1 MTQAIA
7 DQHAS
12 INVYDVDPIM
22 LDLVTLQLSPVV
34 FRPFVTLQ
42 LSVTGM
48 SAHPTGA
55 TAAAEKVL
63 TVNLVVEHG
72 TVGYARQKVE
82 SVLLGANSGDGSSTG
97 GGDGDGDIS
106 AMYKGR
112 LYMIVVANATDH
124 GRAADD
130 VVETVKLRKRDDGRL
145 LSSYGSWT
153 AGGTARTVKLR
164 YERRRTAKGVVSCA
178 PRVDDVVIKDFESG
192 GGGGGGGSGGGG
204 SFPLAVAYASN
215 GQYANTLKSG
225 WGRWRDAAA
234 KTVVGQSVV

>member
-34 FRPFVTLQ
+34 FRPFVTIQ

-48 SAHPTGA
+48 SAHST
-55 TAAAEKVL
+55 AAEKVL

-82 SVLLGANSGDGSSTG
+82 SVLLGANNSGDGSSTG

-215 GQYANTLKSG
+215 GQYAKTLKSG